1 MRALF
6 RIEPISV
13 RALRNRISHLELSE
27 SAAVFALAVAFMK
40 YVALFQIIDGAH
52 AVVDGMLRE
61 LQDTKIPILVVA
73 ISYWAVGMPV
83 GLLLAFTYRLEGPA
97 MWLGLASGL
106 VFVALALLERW
117 LVVKRYINFP

>member
-1 MRALF
+1 M
-6 RIEPISV
+6 
-13 RALRNRISHLELSE
+13 
-27 SAAVFALAVAFMK
+27 FALAVAFMK
-40 YVALFQIIDGAH
+40 YAALFQIIDGAH

-83 GLLLAFTYRLEGPA
+83 GLLLAFTYRLKGPA

-117 LVVKRYINFP
+117 LVIINFP